1 LIVIYWAGFLVD
13 SWVSFPDDKKAPQPV
28 ETSDTLKEERTYRS
42 YTKAQAR
49 QRLKK
54 GKGQLK

>member
-1 LIVIYWAGFLVD
+1 L
-13 SWVSFPDDKKAPQPV
+13 VSFPDDKKPPQPV
-28 ETSDTLKEERTYRS
+28 ETSDTLKEERTHRS

-54 GKGQLK
+54 GKGQLKWKQLSLLP